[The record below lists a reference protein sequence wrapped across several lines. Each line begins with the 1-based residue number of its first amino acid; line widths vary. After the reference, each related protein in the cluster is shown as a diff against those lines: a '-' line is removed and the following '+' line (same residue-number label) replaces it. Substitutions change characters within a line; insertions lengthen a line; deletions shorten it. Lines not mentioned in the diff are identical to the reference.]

1 MAVQV
6 PEHSHQV
13 SPSVPPKRPNGQS
26 LQRVTDVRPVVLE
39 NLPRGQAVQ
48 SGLATPQ
55 VSP

>member
-1 MAVQV
+1 VQV

-39 NLPRGQAVQ
+39 NLPTGQPPVQ
-48 SGLATPQ
+48 SGLARPH